1 MRIGSSP
8 LFMII
13 CPDRGLTPTPASWR
27 HPPCILELL
36 VNNAHAPELSSGPG
50 SPLQLVI
57 AKQEDR
63 HRVPKTKRADFRRRN
78 MLSDTAD
85 DRLSSCLV
93 ALNGQ

>member
-36 VNNAHAPELSSGPG
+36 VNNAQAAELSSGPG
-50 SPLQLVI
+50 SLL
-57 AKQEDR
+57 AASDR
-63 HRVPKTKRADFRRRN
+63 QAGRSPQVPKT
-78 MLSDTAD
+78 
-85 DRLSSCLV
+85 
-93 ALNGQ
+93 